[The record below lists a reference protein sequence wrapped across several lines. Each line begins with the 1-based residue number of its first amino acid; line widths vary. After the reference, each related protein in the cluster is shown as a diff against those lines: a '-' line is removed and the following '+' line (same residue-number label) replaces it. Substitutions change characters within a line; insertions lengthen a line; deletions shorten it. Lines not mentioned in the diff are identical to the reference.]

1 MKELDEY
8 LIETYSR
15 LKHPERMKEL
25 ELIVQQTIIDLHI
38 PENAEDLAKKA
49 KLEYIKENIS
59 EAFYLSPDE
68 LLEKLSPPPK
78 KGGGKKIDHEK
89 LDLML
94 QAFLETDRH
103 NGTSAMAIKLAY
115 DRLNEKYSTI
125 KGEAFSNAHISMC
138 LKKIIFLTNIE
149 KSDIGRPVNKYK

>member
-1 MKELDEY
+1 MKALDEY

-15 LKHPERMKEL
+15 LKHPEKVKEL

-59 EAFYLSPDE
+59 ESFYLSPDE
-68 LLEKLSPPPK
+68 LLEKLTPLPK
-78 KGGGKKIDHEK
+78 RGGGTKMQYEK

-103 NGTSAMAIKLAY
+103 SGTSAMAINLAY
-115 DRLNEKYSTI
+115 DRLNEKYPTI
-125 KGEAFSNAHISMC
+125 KGEAFTRTYISSC
-138 LKKIIFLTNIE
+138 LNKIIFLTNIE
-149 KSDIGRPVNKYK
+149 KSGIGRPVNK